1 MLSPS
6 IWKVFLLVIYIQHRF
21 SILTV
26 WYTEL
31 LACFIKTYKDSKN
44 TRQVSGSALLI
55 HCFHRRHPK
64 TLARRLNTAIK
75 QTRRK
80 CYFKNLHWQRLYISQ
95 SLTVGTLTVKFALA
109 EQKKSIWIFV
119 QLSHIPVFGIR

>member
-1 MLSPS
+1 MLSLS
-6 IWKVFLLVIYIQHRF
+6 IWKVFLLAIYIQRGF

-26 WYTEL
+26 WHTEL
-31 LACFIKTYKDSKN
+31 LACFIKTYKNSKN

-55 HCFHRRHPK
+55 HCFHRRHAK

-80 CYFKNLHWQRLYISQ
+80 CYLKKSTLAKIIHLTKFNSRNAHSQ
-95 SLTVGTLTVKFALA
+95 ICLSRT
-109 EQKKSIWIFV
+109 EKSIWIFV